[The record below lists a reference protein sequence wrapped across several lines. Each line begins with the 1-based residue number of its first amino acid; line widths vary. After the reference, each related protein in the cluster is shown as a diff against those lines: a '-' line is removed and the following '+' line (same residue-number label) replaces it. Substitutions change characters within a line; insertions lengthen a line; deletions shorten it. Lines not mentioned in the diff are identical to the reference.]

1 MSRTISSLVRL
12 AMCGLFLCS
21 VVITTHA
28 QFRAGVQGTVS
39 DSAGAL
45 VPDAKV
51 VLKDTETGKTQ
62 EYTTNAE
69 GFYRITGLAP
79 GKYEMTVEKAG
90 YKKSLA
96 QNVTVG
102 AETIQGIDVILEIGE
117 ITATVTITN
126 EVTAQLETENA
137 NVDKGITTT
146 EVKRLPQVGRDPYE
160 LTRLTPGIFGDA
172 GRSPNGNSSGLPNSP
187 GPGGSNDS
195 IFQAENQVQI
205 SANGQRI
212 SANNFQIDGVSVNS
226 LSHGGA
232 AVVTP
237 NQESVK
243 EIQISSTSY
252 SAEDGRNSGAQ
263 IKVVSQNGT
272 NDFHG
277 SLFLK
282 YNSPKLN
289 AFNKYPNDFG
299 RGRVERVERFFR
311 QFGGS
316 IGGPLVL
323 PRFGEGGPSTHSGRD
338 RAFFFFS
345 YEGLRDNSTTSSIG
359 YVETA
364 QFRQAVINARPGGI
378 GAAILGSDGVAPR
391 ISAVITPSCGD
402 INGGIPCQ
410 VVGSGLDI
418 GSLAGGLGQYVSFS
432 NLGGNGLD
440 GIPDIQKVIIG
451 APTTDRPNQ
460 YNARFDVLP
469 NSNNHL
475 TFSTYL
481 TRSFHIG
488 SDTGAAARSQADI
501 TTAPHNTAYAVLY
514 NRTFTPTLL
523 NEARFN
529 FTKFAYNEIES
540 SSTTNFGI
548 PRIEIESLLR
558 NDRIRFG
565 ANQSEATPGVFSEKT
580 MEFRDIVS
588 NVRGNH
594 GLKFGGE
601 FRREFNDNNLNGAAR
616 PLFTFA
622 SLFNFA
628 NDAPLFYQI
637 NASPQTG
644 GPADAQR
651 HFRSNSYG
659 VFFLDDWKARPN
671 LTLNLGLRYEYF
683 GVLKEQNNQVANFTF
698 GPNGGLAGSRVDP
711 TSQLYNPD
719 KNNFAP
725 RFGFAYS
732 PNRFGLK
739 GDNVV
744 IRGGAGIYYNRI
756 PEVVFS
762 NTRGNPPFFARYQ
775 ICCGTAATDFGSPFA
790 GGQILYELG
799 ASNSPFSYAPN
810 PALAVGIDPATGT
823 PPNRT
828 VEVYGALPSTPVAY
842 VYAYSLD
849 IQAKLPFDLVGT
861 IGYQG
866 SSSHKL
872 IRLVNQN
879 LVQPVIPTNFYAF
892 AVFIPTPDVNANF
905 NALNARLT
913 RRFTRGFQFDVLYR
927 FAKSIDTLSNEGP
940 GAETNQTF
948 PQDLRQER
956 GPSDYDVRHNLNIS
970 GLWDLPLFR
979 NRRDFVGKALGGWQ
993 LDGIMTWHTGFPW
1006 TPHTGQCVR
1015 SANSNNFVCPSRPAR
1030 YFGGALDDTSNDA
1043 FIRPFGN
1050 FPGGGLQFFDVNN
1063 PNGQLPPGIGRN
1075 AFRGPRYFAVDM
1087 SLGKRTGL
1095 PSFFGEGAFLE
1106 VKANFFNAFNNL
1118 NLAPL
1123 EFFSPTVERFGP
1135 MGIES
1140 NPDFGRAQ
1148 SALAGRVVEF
1158 QARFNF

>member
-1 MSRTISSLVRL
+1 MSRTTYTFARLVL
-12 AMCGLFLCS
+12 CGLFLFS
-21 VVITTHA
+21 LVSTAHA

-45 VPDAKV
+45 VPEAKV
-51 VLKDTETGKTQ
+51 TLKNAETQKTQ
-62 EYTTNAE
+62 EATTNEE

-79 GKYEMTVEKAG
+79 GKYELTVEKAG
-90 YKKSLA
+90 YKKSVA
-96 QNVTVG
+96 QSLSVS
-102 AETIQGIDVILEIGE
+102 AETIQGMDVILEIGE

-126 EVTAQLETENA
+126 DTTAQLETENA
-137 NVDKGITTT
+137 NVNKGLTTT
-146 EVKRLPQVGRDPYE
+146 EVKRLPQAGRDPYE
-160 LTRLTPGIFGDA
+160 LLRLTPGIFGDA
-172 GRSPNGNSSGLPNSP
+172 ARSPNGNSSALPNSP
-187 GPGGSNDS
+187 GPGGSSNS
-195 IFQAENQVQI
+195 IFQAENQPQI
-205 SANGQRI
+205 SANGQRV
-212 SANNFQIDGVSVNS
+212 SANNYQIDGVSVNS

-243 EIQISSTSY
+243 EIQVSSTSY

-263 IKVVSQNGT
+263 VKVVSQNGS

-277 SLFLK
+277 SAFIK
-282 YNSPKLN
+282 YDSPKLN

-316 IGGPLVL
+316 VGGPLIL
-323 PRFGEGGPSTHSGRD
+323 PRFGEGGRSTYSGRD

-345 YEGLRDNSTTSSIG
+345 YEGIRENSTALSIN
-359 YVETA
+359 YVETP
-364 QFRQAVINARPGGI
+364 QFRQSVINARPGGI
-378 GAAILGSDGVAPR
+378 GAQILGSDGVQPR
-391 ISAVITPSCGD
+391 ISGVLTPSCSD

-410 VVGSGLDI
+410 VVGGGLDV
-418 GSLAGGLGQYVSFS
+418 GSLSGALGQYVPFS
-432 NLGGNGLD
+432 NLGGGGLD

-451 APTTDRPNQ
+451 APTTNRPNQ

-469 NSNNHL
+469 NSNNQL

-481 TRSFHIG
+481 TRSFRIG
-488 SDTGAAARSQADI
+488 SDTGAAARPQADI
-501 TTAPHNTAYAVLY
+501 TNAPHNTAFTVLF
-514 NRTFTPTLL
+514 NSTISPRLL

-529 FTKFAYNEIES
+529 LTKFAYNEIES

-565 ANQSEATPGVFSEKT
+565 ANQSEATPGIFSEKT

-622 SLFNFA
+622 SVFNFA
-628 NDAPLFYQI
+628 NDTPLFYQI
-637 NASPQTG
+637 NADPQTG
-644 GPADAQR
+644 GPANAQR

-659 VFFLDDWKARPN
+659 IFLQDDWKMRPN
-671 LTLNLGLRYEYF
+671 LTLNLGLRYELF
-683 GVLKEQNNQVANFTF
+683 GVLKEQNNQVANFSF
-698 GPNGGLAGSRVDP
+698 GPGGGLTGSRVDP
-711 TSQLYNPD
+711 TSQLYNVD

-732 PNRFGLK
+732 PKRYGLEEK
-739 GDNVV
+739 LV
-744 IRGGAGIYYNRI
+744 IRGGAGVYYNRI

-810 PALAVGIDPATGT
+810 PALAVGIDPNTGA
-823 PPNRT
+823 PLNRT
-828 VEVYGALPSTPVAY
+828 VEIYGALPKTPTAY

-849 IQAKLPFDLVGT
+849 FQYKLPFNLIGT
-861 IGYQG
+861 IGGQG

-872 IRLVNQN
+872 IRLVNQ
-879 LVQPVIPTNFYAF
+879 LFVQPVIPANYFAF
-892 AVFIPTPDVNANF
+892 AVFIPTPDVNANY
-905 NALNARLT
+905 NALNARLQ
-913 RRFTRGFQFDVLYR
+913 RRFSRGVQFDVLYR
-927 FAKSIDTLSNEGP
+927 WSKSIDTLSNEGP

-956 GPSDYDVRHNLNIS
+956 GPSDYDVRHLVNVS
-970 GLWDLPLFR
+970 GLWDVPLFR
-979 NRRDFVGKALGGWQ
+979 HRRDFVGKALGGWTV
-993 LDGIMTWHTGFPW
+993 DGIMTWHTGFPW

-1015 SANSNNFVCPSRPAR
+1015 SANSNNFVCPSRPPR

-1043 FIRPFGN
+1043 FIRPGGN
-1050 FPGGGLQFFDVNN
+1050 FPGGGLAFFDPNN
-1063 PNGQLPPGIGRN
+1063 PNGLLLPGIGRN
-1075 AFRGPRYFAVDM
+1075 SFRGPRYFAVDM

-1095 PSFFGEGAFLE
+1095 PAFLGEGAFLE

-1118 NLAPL
+1118 NLAPFG
-1123 EFFSPTVERFGP
+1123 FFAPNVDS
-1135 MGIES
+1135 
-1140 NPDFGRAQ
+1140 PDFGRAQ